1 MYENFVTGPV
11 RRSTQDHFYHA
22 QSGISGRSSNVG
34 TITSSVA
41 EESLDIVRLPKTPI
55 SSFLEKISHTMKV
68 SKDDA
73 QRQERVEGNSR
84 KSIRFMEDR
93 GQFLASAGGQFAGS
107 AHEMLVRQPY
117 LINSILDDQENPR
130 AVDAMPGGLVS
141 QPAYVHSHPNRI
153 LSTDFHAHRDS
164 ATRNAELIDNV
175 TLQNDRIQAISE
187 RHFRLSSMIPLTAY
201 GEVDSLCGLM
211 NELLEEASTLN
222 PSIRSYFGPL
232 SRTTLF
238 DIAAETLQRCLKDIP
253 PSRFIH
259 LVALIHLGLAS
270 AIKLYAGN
278 HTHDWNVL
286 ACESIK
292 WANLLVYP
300 EEADVYTRA
309 VRSLWESLGVMP
321 KMTSHSAL
329 PDTCSYAAHHAT
341 RSAIAADEV
350 DGGAIHWG
358 VLKRGPVMRPCLTLV
373 DGKSR

>member
-1 MYENFVTGPV
+1 
-11 RRSTQDHFYHA
+11 
-22 QSGISGRSSNVG
+22 
-34 TITSSVA
+34 VA
-41 EESLDIVRLPKTPI
+41 EESLDIVRLPKTPTPL
-55 SSFLEKISHTMKV
+55 FLEKISHTMKV
-68 SKDDA
+68 STDDT
-73 QRQERVEGNSR
+73 QRQERVEGNSQ
-84 KSIRFMEDR
+84 KSLQFMEDR
-93 GQFLASAGGQFAGS
+93 RQFLASAGGQFADS
-107 AHEMLVRQPY
+107 AHEMLVRQAY
-117 LINSILDDQENPR
+117 SINSMLDDQENPR
-130 AVDAMPGGLVS
+130 AVDAMPGRLVS
-141 QPAYVHSHPNRI
+141 QPAYVHNDPSRI
-153 LSTDFHAHRDS
+153 MSTDFHAHRDS
-164 ATRNAELIDNV
+164 VSVNAEAIDNV

-232 SRTTLF
+232 SRNTLF
-238 DIAAETLQRCLKDIP
+238 DLAAETLQRCLKDIP

-278 HTHDWNVL
+278 HTYDWSVL

-292 WANLLVYP
+292 WAKLLVHS

-321 KMTSHSAL
+321 KMTSHNAL
-329 PDTCSYAAHHAT
+329 PDTSSYAAHHAT
-341 RSAIAADEV
+341 RSAIGADEM

-358 VLKRGPVMRPCLTLV
+358 VLKRGPVMRPCLALV